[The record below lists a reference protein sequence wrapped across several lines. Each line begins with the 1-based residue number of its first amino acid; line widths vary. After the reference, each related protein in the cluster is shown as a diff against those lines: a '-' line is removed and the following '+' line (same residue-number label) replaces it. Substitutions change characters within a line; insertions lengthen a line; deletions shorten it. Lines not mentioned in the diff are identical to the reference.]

1 MEKETKVVKKSLPII
16 SILTLIFVTLKLAE
30 IGQVATWSWWW
41 VLSPLWISWGILLFF
56 ILIVVIL
63 AALLD

>member
-30 IGQVATWSWWW
+30 VGQVATWSWWW
-41 VLSPLWISWGILLFF
+41 ILSPLWISWGLFIFF
-56 ILIVVIL
+56 ILIIL
-63 AALLD
+63 IIIALID